1 MKKKWQKTCQN
12 DISQKQIS
20 TSSAKMLH
28 LSHLSEKNRRK
39 QEKELAL
46 RRREGEEI
54 SELELTLI
62 FNDGDN
68 NAGQFTP
75 EQR

>member
-1 MKKKWQKTCQN
+1 
-12 DISQKQIS
+12 
-20 TSSAKMLH
+20 MLH